1 MKRPKKGVSEKYLNV
16 LIEIHDS
23 LKKDETTNM
32 AEICAKHKVGASIRT
47 AIRELHFIRYSL
59 NGNRWVAEYPNLE
72 MVDQVRELIALKAT
86 TKAIKQVQQAFEWE
100 KLQPKAEPVV
110 KYEYKHQPDTSLVSE
125 FIDHHEQS
133 LLPNVQSTVKTAEN
147 TKRERLFQLR
157 IFGIN
162 LFTVKY

>member
-1 MKRPKKGVSEKYLNV
+1 MKRPKKGISSRYLNV

-23 LKKDETTNM
+23 LKKDETRNLT
-32 AEICAKHKVGASIRT
+32 EICRKHKVSNSITT
-47 AIRELHFIRYSL
+47 AIRQLHFIRYSL
-59 NGNRWVAEYPNLE
+59 NGNRWIAEYPNLE
-72 MVDQVRELIALKAT
+72 MVDQVRELIANKAT

-100 KLQPKAEPVV
+100 KPQPKADPVV
-110 KYEYKHQPDTSLVSE
+110 NYEYKPQPDTSLVSE

-133 LLPNVQSTVKTAEN
+133 LLPHVQNDVKTAEN
-147 TKRERLFQLR
+147 TKKERLFQLR